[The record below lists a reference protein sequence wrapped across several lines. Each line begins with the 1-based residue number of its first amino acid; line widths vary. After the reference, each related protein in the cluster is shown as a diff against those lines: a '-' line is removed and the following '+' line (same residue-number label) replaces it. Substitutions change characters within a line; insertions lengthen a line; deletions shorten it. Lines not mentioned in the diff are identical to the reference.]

1 MADGDFILSE
11 EDRAKLRERMGQVE
25 DTRRDLTDQ
34 RNAIVETDSPDDAA
48 YDLKRSK
55 ELGIPRAAVGGDRD
69 GHKAQQQFEELNRLA
84 EEAPKSRRW
93 LAEPDNYAIA
103 RDEVKDISLMEKLM
117 AAGSSVMYWGA
128 SDFGE
133 ALPDVAKASPA
144 KFKQQYYGTLQQQQ
158 EMAGA
163 YQRELDAWKARRKPI
178 FSDGQVD
185 IGAFNA
191 RLFGQQKKPE
201 APLALKMVG
210 LGADDSY
217 SELGRK
223 AAMGLLDKDAQQ
235 SAYQARKALEE
246 FQAKMPRTGD
256 FVTDSALSGVSSLIN
271 MLPMIGMAIAT
282 KSPNA
287 PSVLMGGQVQG
298 ESYARAREEGLS
310 PLEAD
315 QYAGSQAAIEVAMER
330 VGLGVIFKN
339 LEDGAPLVRQFLE
352 GQTTEQVQEQITT
365 VLQDF
370 VDWQTFNPE
379 KTIAEFAAERP
390 EAAAQTAIAT
400 LVASGA
406 MQGSIIGA
414 DALMTSESD
423 RQARVKN
430 TEAQQRVS
438 KIFDAA
444 NRLKTLQRSPEA
456 AVSLLDEITGD
467 TDVETVTIDLDGI
480 GPALEEAGIDPLE
493 ALTGLGLDDAALKQA
508 YDLGG
513 EIEVRTSAL
522 LTSPLMRDNRA
533 QIEPHVRH
541 NADEYTPAKR
551 EAAEAELETEIQ
563 NIVAEGRKGLE
574 DAGSS
579 MEADDQVRDLVTQR
593 LQQGGAEYAQQD
605 VANAEIELMTA
616 MNNTLARALGRDPV
630 EFFNE
635 RFPDVKASLS
645 EEQGAEVLQ
654 QAQTNGYE
662 GQDLE
667 GAQEWEAA
675 RAKGL
680 DMSPEGRMTRAQE
693 MGFDTD
699 TVLYHGTTASFDE
712 FSADGNHENHHG
724 AGMYFTSSELDVAN
738 NYAGMGPDLTNKIE
752 REAERLAG
760 ETDREYDDPD
770 VIAEARQKWV
780 RHDGATMP
788 VFVRVRNPVIVNGQ
802 LPGLSDR
809 VSRQHAPK
817 STFWEMTHPY
827 DEELDEYG
835 EPEGPAVDLIEAVRN
850 RLNDI
855 SFERADEFASAL
867 YGMAI
872 ENEGLSADEFEKSTR
887 DSELYLFEYDYSVGQ
902 LMRDVYRDLGHDGI
916 VLNNAER
923 QFSSMGM
930 NPDTTH
936 TVVFDPANIRSVN
949 AAFDPDMSDSANL
962 LNQLIGPKA
971 KGADQAILSEA
982 QKMAKA
988 TVKTGGVFSKRKPKY
1003 TRQQIWD
1010 KTAEMGQPWY
1020 QDKNGDWISEIE
1032 DGAVVVNSEKGKVSE
1047 VIEYPALYEQYPEI
1061 GKQRADARPGV
1072 DVMEDTGDADIPG
1085 ARGSYEA
1092 DPVFWRPHV
1101 RISTQS
1107 DVVAPYTAVHEL
1119 QHAIDHIEKRKM
1131 GKRSD
1136 GYALMPTERRAFNTM
1151 YRTDWTME
1159 ERIAVPPWK
1168 TEQEAIDWFL
1178 GGRAIGVAPAKYA
1191 KDGLYDPFPVFRE
1204 PKPKEQAWREGEDT
1218 GANIPADRQS
1228 RSRELEARGERQ
1240 PSGGYSPYVADTR
1253 DIAGRTFLTR
1263 KEAERN
1269 IAVLAES
1276 GKLPPPAGGAMTVEE
1291 MLDPQNM
1298 VNLDAPYSEQPQKV
1312 QTALRALWDMEAS
1325 RLGADYS
1332 VGWDNA
1338 WIRERIGDPANLSG
1352 ADMMRE
1358 IAGFRVNE
1366 DGGGQIDWVFKNLRD
1381 RGIMA
1386 GTYIPGGKRAESEEG
1401 PPQFE
1406 SIMLFDETLAPHPTD
1421 AEGNLMQQ
1429 ARGTF
1434 SPTRNLV
1441 TLFDQRNASTLMHE
1455 LSHWYLTELHNM
1467 ATAENAPA
1475 FVKKQ
1480 YEEVLR
1486 WARVPYDF
1494 QMFDENGV
1502 ITDQGREVQE
1512 SFAETFEAY
1521 LRDGKAPTAA
1531 LRDAFRVFKR
1541 WITSIYRRLTGLERA
1556 NLTPEIRS
1564 VMDRMVASEDAIKA
1578 ASKPVETLADQ
1589 QAKAMLDAGIITEKQ
1604 YDNFR
1609 KRIESARESAKE
1621 DLLQVLM
1628 QQHLRESEGWWRD
1641 ERKRV
1646 KGDLTREFDRSQV
1659 GRAWNWLAG
1668 QGWKG
1673 DVPESEYVGEG
1684 EFYQDGGGLKPQ
1696 LSLEELYRSIA
1707 LTPGT
1712 ANGKSP
1718 LFDSVVAAG
1727 RQAASDTA
1735 KTTYGS
1741 KDGIP
1746 SEGDLL
1752 DEAGIEHDDGFI
1764 EEPVP
1769 LTPILALALKDL
1781 GVVEITVEEYASID
1795 PDGYAKHFGGLDA
1808 SWSRLTRADLRMEFN
1823 DYAIDQVLSE
1833 GETDEFAYVRMDSG
1847 VVERIT
1853 RSALSEIKSLED
1865 VFEHPNH
1872 HVRAAAFRAL
1882 LDELG
1887 VKYGTAGYEG
1897 VNSEYVFAEGANQD
1911 EIKIRFSDHER
1922 QSRLHTPADYNFAN
1936 SKFPVTDY
1944 LRVADDLAAAQVVG
1958 GELYQLTP
1966 ERIDEAKARMER
1978 AERQGFKIMA
1988 FRGARARPSPDGVS
2002 DQQMI
2007 GGGWF
2012 TDAPQTANT
2021 YARPHVGAPAFA
2033 MEARLRLRNPMQIDA
2048 KGKHFDQIPV
2058 SLLKGIVPD
2067 HLLKGRRLVASD
2079 SIVLMAKHLGHDGV
2093 IFRNMKDDF
2102 NTNAITTKPAT
2113 IYNVFDAKDIRS
2125 AFAAFDDAKSEEA
2138 GLLNQRGDPKG
2149 WGETSPP
2156 PDLPP
2161 IRLDLSAVRE
2171 DYGEDAVRRLPRAI
2185 RERSGAGSSVTDMLE
2200 TIRGVRKTLKR
2211 KPPKSLSAFIRS
2223 KGKQG
2228 TISSPGARGPNGIK
2242 GSAPE
2247 LKAMGLEN
2255 LINETSGMDIDYV
2268 REMAAEVGYLEDGA
2282 TINDLLDALDRESRG
2297 DPVYRAEDMAQAED
2311 IGNAEAWQSWLSEG
2325 GVDIFETNDKVLRK
2339 QVSDFV
2345 TQNGEGAMSP
2355 DDAVELLGFT
2365 SGEALL
2371 KALAE
2376 VGSRER
2382 YLNDLTRREM
2392 NREFGNMMED
2402 GTLEME
2408 ARQMAEAE
2416 LVSRHAEIELEAL
2429 ARAVGEVAAGRM
2441 AKQMAKDALALMTVK
2456 EIRANGRF
2464 LQAERREMR
2473 NALDA
2478 TRKGDY
2484 AQAFIHKRRQLVN
2497 MHLYNEARKAADKLE
2512 KHRRDLQKYE
2522 TSESRRKSIAPD
2534 YREKIDALLEAYEL
2548 RVSKQGPKEQRN
2560 RLSAAQWV
2568 LEMTEQGRE
2577 SEITPEA
2584 FLLAQA
2590 AEDKVWSTLTLEEA
2604 EYLVATVANMAHLGK
2619 LKERLLNE
2627 REKRAF
2633 SAVVDGLVE
2642 RLVAAPTNKDREQNV
2657 SATVGERTATW
2668 LRKAHARLTRME
2680 FQFARLDGGENGAL
2694 FNALWRPMAE
2704 AADRETVMAR
2714 DGAEKM
2720 NALYEAYGPRERGR
2734 LFSQRVD
2741 TPELQWPGK
2750 KSPTRMDVITVGLN
2764 WGNEGNRSA
2773 LLEGYGWDG
2782 AAVETML
2789 NRVLTDKDWD
2799 FIEGTWALIG
2809 EYRDPAFA
2817 LEKKITG
2824 VAPKAVEGVT
2834 FTLASGREIKGQYYP
2849 LKYSTDAPTPKA
2861 VTQQRLEEKD
2871 MLADL
2876 GKTYS
2881 KPMTKTGH
2889 LKERVGSGG
2898 KRVKLSIS
2906 VFHEHVQNV
2915 IHDINYRPAVIDAH
2929 KIIQNE
2935 RFAQAYINAAGREQ
2949 YDMLRPWIAAVA
2961 TERAEEPGGFV
2972 TDIMQRAR
2980 RNFSIVAMGYK
2991 IGTATQQLTGIL
3003 AAPALIGT
3011 KYTTQ
3016 GFLKAFGGNPASFWG
3031 SWQWVSEKSEFMKDR
3046 PQGFDRDVRMVT
3058 NRMQERTPLGKMQR
3072 NAFIFIGMMDTA
3084 VSTGAWIGAYDK
3096 AMDGNVKGIEAG
3108 NEEDAIVYADSVIRR
3123 TQVAG
3128 RMQDLPQIMRGT
3140 ELEKLMTSVYS
3151 YFSGLYN
3158 LTAAQIQDV
3167 RGGQVH
3173 PAAFA
3178 ANMSLLFVVIP
3189 MLAEVLAGRFPPPDD
3204 EDEPGEKAAKALV
3217 SNAVSTVPFLRDIV
3231 NAGMNPQFGYNMS
3244 PAGSIIDRGVQG
3256 VARAADG
3263 IESEYEARLAL
3274 DSLGVLFGLPTG
3286 QLWITGEY
3294 AYGVATGEEDP
3305 SENPADALREA
3316 ALKDTR

>member
-69 GHKAQQQFEELNRLA
+69 GHKVQQKFEELNRLA

-191 RLFGQQKKPE
+191 RLFGQQKKPG

-246 FQAKMPRTGD
+246 FQAKMPQTGD

-456 AVSLLDEITGD
+456 AVNLLDEITGD

-493 ALTGLGLDDAALKQA
+493 ALIGLGLDDAALKQA

-645 EEQGAEVLQ
+645 EEQGADGVVSEGREDRSARHKAEREALEEEFKDVHELNKIEDQVAATLAKMKTGNVSEAARALLPEREAKLKELESRKAEWEKRHIELLARQKAERDAGRQGVEVLQ

-680 DMSPEGRMTRAQE
+680 DMSPPARTARRGSWQAEV
-693 MGFDTD
+693 DTPAD
-699 TVLYHGTTASFDE
+699 IREVVFYHGSDADIKEFWTPLRGKTAGTGVFLTSDIAKAGSYASEQKGKIYPVHVRGKNIVEIDVGGRNWSDIDTNDVVLRYPDGTDDKAIDVFALDANSATTVDE
-712 FSADGNHENHHG
+712 LAAAARETGLDGV
-724 AGMYFTSSELDVAN
+724 MFTNVVDSGGNVHLQDSIDYL
-738 NYAGMGPDLTNKIE
+738 
-752 REAERLAG
+752 
-760 ETDREYDDPD
+760 
-770 VIAEARQKWV
+770 
-780 RHDGATMP
+780 
-788 VFVRVRNPVIVNGQ
+788 
-802 LPGLSDR
+802 
-809 VSRQHAPK
+809 K
-817 STFWEMTHPY
+817 STGLEIPTYPDGSPKLADVPGNLLLAARDH
-827 DEELDEYG
+827 
-835 EPEGPAVDLIEAVRN
+835 VEAK
-850 RLNDI
+850 
-855 SFERADEFASAL
+855 SRAAS
-867 YGMAI
+867 
-872 ENEGLSADEFEKSTR
+872 
-887 DSELYLFEYDYSVGQ
+887 
-902 LMRDVYRDLGHDGI
+902 
-916 VLNNAER
+916 
-923 QFSSMGM
+923 
-930 NPDTTH
+930 DTL
-936 TVVFDPANIRSVN
+936 VIFDPANIRSVN
-949 AAFDPDMSDSANL
+949 AAFDPDMVDSANL
-962 LNQLIGPKA
+962 L
-971 KGADQAILSEA
+971 S
-982 QKMAKA
+982 
-988 TVKTGGVFSKRKPKY
+988 
-1003 TRQQIWD
+1003 
-1010 KTAEMGQPWY
+1010 
-1020 QDKNGDWISEIE
+1020 
-1032 DGAVVVNSEKGKVSE
+1032 
-1047 VIEYPALYEQYPEI
+1047 
-1061 GKQRADARPGV
+1061 
-1072 DVMEDTGDADIPG
+1072 
-1085 ARGSYEA
+1085 
-1092 DPVFWRPHV
+1092 
-1101 RISTQS
+1101 
-1107 DVVAPYTAVHEL
+1107 
-1119 QHAIDHIEKRKM
+1119 
-1131 GKRSD
+1131 
-1136 GYALMPTERRAFNTM
+1136 
-1151 YRTDWTME
+1151 
-1159 ERIAVPPWK
+1159 
-1168 TEQEAIDWFL
+1168 
-1178 GGRAIGVAPAKYA
+1178 
-1191 KDGLYDPFPVFRE
+1191 
-1204 PKPKEQAWREGEDT
+1204 
-1218 GANIPADRQS
+1218 
-1228 RSRELEARGERQ
+1228 
-1240 PSGGYSPYVADTR
+1240 
-1253 DIAGRTFLTR
+1253 
-1263 KEAERN
+1263 
-1269 IAVLAES
+1269 
-1276 GKLPPPAGGAMTVEE
+1276 
-1291 MLDPQNM
+1291 
-1298 VNLDAPYSEQPQKV
+1298 
-1312 QTALRALWDMEAS
+1312 
-1325 RLGADYS
+1325 
-1332 VGWDNA
+1332 
-1338 WIRERIGDPANLSG
+1338 
-1352 ADMMRE
+1352 
-1358 IAGFRVNE
+1358 
-1366 DGGGQIDWVFKNLRD
+1366 
-1381 RGIMA
+1381 
-1386 GTYIPGGKRAESEEG
+1386 
-1401 PPQFE
+1401 
-1406 SIMLFDETLAPHPTD
+1406 
-1421 AEGNLMQQ
+1421 QQ

-1467 ATAENAPA
+1467 AAAENAPA

-1541 WITSIYRRLTGLERA
+1541 WITAIYRRLTGPERA

-1564 VMDRMVASEDAIKA
+1564 VMDRMVASEDAIEA

-1628 QQHLRESEGWWRD
+1628 QQHLREGEGWWRD

-1673 DVPESEYVGEG
+1673 DVPDAESTGEN
-1684 EFYQDGGGLKPQ
+1684 EFYQEVPRNLAAMMDLTTEQMGEWYVDNVTETRQELGDGFAIINLQFKSQEGLDRPDAHVNLK
-1696 LSLEELYRSIA
+1696 LDNGKVSADMYLRGKTNAETSLKEATPAERRERVAEANRVFTRASMVLKHWIA
-1707 LTPGT
+1707 LEQPPAVVFSGSSTAHNRLYGYLLSRAVFEGYTNHQISSIIGT
-1712 ANGKSP
+1712 AT
-1718 LFDSVVAAG
+1718 D
-1727 RQAASDTA
+1727 R
-1735 KTTYGS
+1735 
-1741 KDGIP
+1741 DGVT
-1746 SEGDLL
+1746 EGDTFIGQSEKFVILKEGQSL
-1752 DEAGIEHDDGFI
+1752 DDF
-1764 EEPVP
+1764 
-1769 LTPILALALKDL
+1769 
-1781 GVVEITVEEYASID
+1781 
-1795 PDGYAKHFGGLDA
+1795 
-1808 SWSRLTRADLRMEFN
+1808 ADT
-1823 DYAIDQVLSE
+1823 
-1833 GETDEFAYVRMDSG
+1833 ETEK
-1847 VVERIT
+1847 T
-1853 RSALSEIKSLED
+1853 RSGRDIDGNPWQGVHARYAREIGPVGDANLS
-1865 VFEHPNH
+1865 
-1872 HVRAAAFRAL
+1872 
-1882 LDELG
+1882 DERG
-1887 VKYGTAGYEG
+1887 
-1897 VNSEYVFAEGANQD
+1897 
-1911 EIKIRFSDHER
+1911 
-1922 QSRLHTPADYNFAN
+1922 RL
-1936 SKFPVTDY
+1936 PVGRDGSG
-1944 LRVADDLAAAQVVG
+1944 RG
-1958 GELYQLTP
+1958 GDLYQLTQDSP
-1966 ERIDEAKARMER
+1966 AQIQARLDR
-1978 AERQGFKIMA
+1978 AERQGFKIKA
-1988 FRGARARPSPDGVS
+1988 FRGQALRQNPNLDHDTYQNDEAI
-2002 DQQMI
+2002 I

-2012 TDAPQTANT
+2012 ASTSEAANT
-2021 YARPHVGAPAFA
+2021 YAEAPNIRNYDTMV
-2033 MEARLRLRNPMQIDA
+2033 MEARIRLRNPLVVDMGGAAFNQVDRA
-2048 KGKHFDQIPV
+2048 
-2058 SLLKGIVPD
+2058 SVPD
-2067 HLLKGRRLVASD
+2067 HVLDSLPKSVRKEGGFLGRKRKKFLTQHIAHAAA
-2079 SIVLMAKHLGHDGV
+2079 LNGHDGV
-2093 IFRNMKDDF
+2093 IFENMLAERLPESRRK
-2102 NTNAITTKPAT
+2102 AEPAT
-2113 IYNVFDAKDIRS
+2113 VYVVFDAKDIRS

-2211 KPPKSLSAFIRS
+2211 KPPKSLSDFIRS

-2242 GSAPE
+2242 DSGPE
-2247 LKAMGLEN
+2247 LKTMGLEN

-2355 DDAVELLGFT
+2355 DDAAELLGFT

-2382 YLNDLTRREM
+2382 YLNELTRREM

-2720 NALYEAYGPRERGR
+2720 NALYEAYSPRERGR

-2773 LLEGYGWDG
+2773 LLEGYGWDE

-3031 SWQWVSEKSEFMKDR
+3031 SWQWVSEKSEFMRDR

-3058 NRMQERTPLGKMQR
+3058 NKMQERTPLGKMQR

-3096 AMDGNVKGIEAG
+3096 AMDGKVKGIEAS

>member
-1 MADGDFILSE
+1 MRRRGIDPSTRPGELALGGAVTGGSE
-11 EDRAKLRERMGQVE
+11 ALRLGSM
-25 DTRRDLTDQ
+25 TRLLPASMR
-34 RNAIVETDSPDDAA
+34 
-48 YDLKRSK
+48 
-55 ELGIPRAAVGGDRD
+55 
-69 GHKAQQQFEELNRLA
+69 NRLA
-84 EEAPKSRRW
+84 SGMMTRILGQGAEEATQETAEAITHNLIAMGYEEEAKLFEGALHEGGIAGASAMVFQSLVEAAVPGRSR
-93 LAEPDNYAIA
+93 AESLLSSEIDREIA
-103 RDEVKDISLMEKLM
+103 VKD
-117 AAGSSVMYWGA
+117 
-128 SDFGE
+128 
-133 ALPDVAKASPA
+133 
-144 KFKQQYYGTLQQQQ
+144 
-158 EMAGA
+158 
-163 YQRELDAWKARRKPI
+163 
-178 FSDGQVD
+178 
-185 IGAFNA
+185 
-191 RLFGQQKKPE
+191 
-201 APLALKMVG
+201 
-210 LGADDSY
+210 
-217 SELGRK
+217 
-223 AAMGLLDKDAQQ
+223 
-235 SAYQARKALEE
+235 
-246 FQAKMPRTGD
+246 
-256 FVTDSALSGVSSLIN
+256 
-271 MLPMIGMAIAT
+271 
-282 KSPNA
+282 
-287 PSVLMGGQVQG
+287 
-298 ESYARAREEGLS
+298 
-310 PLEAD
+310 
-315 QYAGSQAAIEVAMER
+315 
-330 VGLGVIFKN
+330 
-339 LEDGAPLVRQFLE
+339 
-352 GQTTEQVQEQITT
+352 
-365 VLQDF
+365 
-370 VDWQTFNPE
+370 
-379 KTIAEFAAERP
+379 
-390 EAAAQTAIAT
+390 
-400 LVASGA
+400 
-406 MQGSIIGA
+406 
-414 DALMTSESD
+414 
-423 RQARVKN
+423 
-430 TEAQQRVS
+430 TEAQDRVS
-438 KIFDAA
+438 RIFDAA
-444 NRLKTLQRSPEA
+444 NKLKTLQRSPEA
-456 AVSLLDEITGD
+456 TASLLDEIAGG

-480 GPALEEAGIDPLE
+480 GPALQEAGIDPLE

-508 YDLGG
+508 YDIGG

-522 LTSPLMRDNRA
+522 LTSPLMRESR
-533 QIEPHVRH
+533 QHIEPHVRH
-541 NADEYTPAKR
+541 NGDEFTPAKR

-563 NIVAEGRKGLE
+563 NIVAEGRKGME
-574 DAGSS
+574 EAGSAV
-579 MEADDQVRDLVTQR
+579 EADDQVRDLVTQR
-593 LQQGGAEYAQQD
+593 LQQGGAVYAQQD

-635 RFPDVKASLS
+635 RFPDVRASLS
-645 EEQGAEVLQ
+645 EEQGAEVLEQGDFSKGEYPTAPRDEWYGDANYRDTGGRAVRMSPDEFLERVRPLELDDVARDNIDDLKRHIQDGRTLDPLQIQESGKEDGRHRAYAAKELGISSVPVLVWGNEDITAPEEVLQ
-654 QAQTNGYE
+654 QARANGYE

-680 DMSPEGRMTRAQE
+680 DMSPEGRMTRAKE

-699 TVLYHGTTASFDE
+699 TVLYHGTKSDFDAFKVGRPGKLGPGVY
-712 FSADGNHENHHG
+712 FSPDKRWADH
-724 AGMYFTSSELDVAN
+724 
-738 NYAGMGPDLTNKIE
+738 YAKVGSLRPDPPRTIE
-752 REAERLAG
+752 A
-760 ETDREYDDPD
+760 
-770 VIAEARQKWV
+770 
-780 RHDGATMP
+780 
-788 VFVRVRNPVIVNGQ
+788 FVRGRMANIDQYKNAYKRAAREFTKTG
-802 LPGLSDR
+802 
-809 VSRQHAPK
+809 
-817 STFWEMTHPY
+817 Y
-827 DEELDEYG
+827 D
-835 EPEGPAVDLIEAVRN
+835 P
-850 RLNDI
+850 
-855 SFERADEFASAL
+855 
-867 YGMAI
+867 
-872 ENEGLSADEFEKSTR
+872 STR
-887 DSELYLFEYDYSVGQ
+887 ANEILREEGF
-902 LMRDVYRDLGHDGI
+902 DGVSAI
-916 VLNNAER
+916 GE
-923 QFSSMGM
+923 
-930 NPDTTH
+930 
-936 TVVFDPANIRSVN
+936 VVIFDPSNIRSVN

-962 LNQLIGPKA
+962 L
-971 KGADQAILSEA
+971 
-982 QKMAKA
+982 
-988 TVKTGGVFSKRKPKY
+988 
-1003 TRQQIWD
+1003 
-1010 KTAEMGQPWY
+1010 
-1020 QDKNGDWISEIE
+1020 
-1032 DGAVVVNSEKGKVSE
+1032 
-1047 VIEYPALYEQYPEI
+1047 
-1061 GKQRADARPGV
+1061 
-1072 DVMEDTGDADIPG
+1072 
-1085 ARGSYEA
+1085 
-1092 DPVFWRPHV
+1092 H
-1101 RISTQS
+1101 
-1107 DVVAPYTAVHEL
+1107 
-1119 QHAIDHIEKRKM
+1119 
-1131 GKRSD
+1131 
-1136 GYALMPTERRAFNTM
+1136 
-1151 YRTDWTME
+1151 
-1159 ERIAVPPWK
+1159 
-1168 TEQEAIDWFL
+1168 
-1178 GGRAIGVAPAKYA
+1178 
-1191 KDGLYDPFPVFRE
+1191 
-1204 PKPKEQAWREGEDT
+1204 
-1218 GANIPADRQS
+1218 
-1228 RSRELEARGERQ
+1228 
-1240 PSGGYSPYVADTR
+1240 
-1253 DIAGRTFLTR
+1253 
-1263 KEAERN
+1263 
-1269 IAVLAES
+1269 
-1276 GKLPPPAGGAMTVEE
+1276 
-1291 MLDPQNM
+1291 
-1298 VNLDAPYSEQPQKV
+1298 
-1312 QTALRALWDMEAS
+1312 
-1325 RLGADYS
+1325 
-1332 VGWDNA
+1332 
-1338 WIRERIGDPANLSG
+1338 
-1352 ADMMRE
+1352 
-1358 IAGFRVNE
+1358 
-1366 DGGGQIDWVFKNLRD
+1366 
-1381 RGIMA
+1381 
-1386 GTYIPGGKRAESEEG
+1386 
-1401 PPQFE
+1401 
-1406 SIMLFDETLAPHPTD
+1406 
-1421 AEGNLMQQ
+1421 QQ

-1434 SPTRNLV
+1434 SPNRNLV

-1455 LSHWYLTELHNM
+1455 LSHWYLNELQQM
-1467 ATAENAPA
+1467 AAEGSANDFAQKQLDEIDVWYRKLEREGKLDHIKARYRIAEEAGGFQVYYNGNPMEKTATLAEA
-1475 FVKKQ
+1475 
-1480 YEEVLR
+1480 EEKVR
-1486 WARVPYDF
+1486 W
-1494 QMFDENGV
+1494 
-1502 ITDQGREVQE
+1502 REVHE
-1512 SFAETFEAY
+1512 TFAETFEAY
-1521 LRDGKAPTAA
+1521 LRDGKAPTAN

-1541 WITSIYRRLTGLERA
+1541 WFTSIYRRLTGLERA

-1564 VMDRMVASEDAIKA
+1564 VMDRMVASEEAIEA

-1628 QQHLRESEGWWRD
+1628 QQHLREGEAWYRD
-1641 ERKRV
+1641 EKKRV
-1646 KGDLTREFDRSQV
+1646 RGDITREFDRSQI

-1673 DVPESEYVGEG
+1673 DVPDTESTGEN
-1684 EFYQDGGGLKPQ
+1684 EFYQDGGGPQ
-1696 LSLEELYRSIA
+1696 PQRSLEALYRSTTF
-1707 LTPGT
+1707 TPGT
-1712 ANGKSP
+1712 SNGKSP
-1718 LFDSVVAAG
+1718 LFDRVVQAA
-1727 RQAASDTA
+1727 RQAADDIVTSD
-1735 KTTYGS
+1735 YGS

-1746 SEGDLL
+1746 EEVDLL
-1752 DEAGIEHDDGFI
+1752 DEAGIEHDDEGWI
-1764 EEPVP
+1764 EEAVFI
-1769 LTPILALALKDL
+1769 TSDIASAMKEM
-1781 GVVEITVEEYASID
+1781 GVTSITAGQYREIDSE
-1795 PDGYAKHFGGLDA
+1795 GYARHFSGLDNP
-1808 SWSRLTRADLRMEFN
+1808 WSRLTSDDIIMEFN
-1823 DYAIDQVLSE
+1823 DYALD
-1833 GETDEFAYVRMDSG
+1833 D
-1847 VVERIT
+1847 
-1853 RSALSEIKSLED
+1853 ALSEDGSDEAAYIRIAAGVAERIGRGVAAEVNSLESA
-1865 VFEHPNH
+1865 FEHPNH

-1882 LDELG
+1882 LDEVG
-1887 VKYGTAGYEG
+1887 IEYSTAGYEG
-1897 VNSEYVFAEGANQD
+1897 INSEYVFAEGANRD

-1922 QSRLHTPADYNFAN
+1922 QSRLHAAADYNFAN
-1936 SKFPVTDY
+1936 NQFPVTDY
-1944 LRVADDLAAAQVVG
+1944 LRVADDLAAAQMVDVKF
-1958 GELYQLTP
+1958 YQFTP
-1966 ERIDEAKARMER
+1966 EEIKEAETRMDR
-1978 AERQGFKIMA
+1978 AERQGFTIKA
-1988 FRGARARPSPDGVS
+1988 YRGTRARPTAEGVS
-2002 DQQMI
+2002 DRQII

-2012 TDAPQTANT
+2012 TDSPDTANT
-2021 YARPHVGAPAFA
+2021 YARPHVGAPALA
-2033 MEARLRLRNPMQIDA
+2033 MEARIRLRNPMVIDA

-2058 SLLKGIVPD
+2058 SMLKGIVPD

-2093 IFRNMKDDF
+2093 IFKNMKDDF

-2113 IYNVFDAKDIRS
+2113 IYTVFNDKDIRS

-2138 GLLNQRGDPKG
+2138 GLLYQGADPAPTFFSALHRFVQSAKQPKAPADQWKAILSKAPGIKAEEIEWTGVNEWLDAQEGSVTRDDLAVFLEQNGVQVEEVVKGAGANDARIDEIQRELLPLIDEQNSVLSELRAGGLSGERMAQINDRSLELHNQMAPLRAELRNLQGGADDTQWSTWTLPGGENYREMLLTLPSAEQGIEARALAIMGGRKFNELSEAEQQHITALNEQLAGAQDYKSSHWSEPNVVAHVRFKERVTADGQRTLALEEIQSDWHQAGRQQGYKGEADLTEETFGDWYARVGVKLTGEESLDALSGDMVNQMHSRYLRSQDAERSRQSRRVPNAPFKNNAWTTLALKRMIRWAAENGFDSVSWIPGNVQNGQEVDAEDGRSDFYDKIVPNLANKLGKKYGAKVEKVAVEGAGYKVTLPNGKVLSDNQPTRQSAEAIARNFEGAVVAPAHEFWSLPITPGMREAALEKGFPLFQRGDPKG

-2185 RERSGAGSSVTDMLE
+2185 RERSAAGSDVTDMLE

-2228 TISSPGARGPNGIK
+2228 TISSPGVRGPNGIK
-2242 GSAPE
+2242 GSASE

-2268 REMAAEVGYLEDGA
+2268 REMATEVGYLEDGA

-2297 DPVYRAEDMAQAED
+2297 DPVYRADDMAQAED
-2311 IGNAEAWQSWLSEG
+2311 IGNAEAWQDWLSEN
-2325 GVDIFETNDKVLRK
+2325 GVDIFEASEKVLRK

-2355 DDAVELLGFT
+2355 DAAAELLGFS

-2382 YLNDLTRREM
+2382 YLNELTRREM

-2478 TRKGDY
+2478 TRKGNY

-2548 RVSKQGPKEQRN
+2548 RVSKQGPKEQRR

-2633 SAVVDGLVE
+2633 SAVIDGLVGTLE
-2642 RLVAAPTNKDREQNV
+2642 KAPTNKDREQNV

-2714 DGAEKM
+2714 DGAKKM
-2720 NALYEAYGPRERGR
+2720 NALYEAYSPRERGR

-2741 TPELQWPGK
+2741 APELEWPGK
-2750 KSPTRMDVITVGLN
+2750 KSPTRMDIITVGLN
-2764 WGNEGNRSA
+2764 WGNEGNRAA
-2773 LLEGYGWDG
+2773 LLEGYGWDE

-2799 FIEGTWALIG
+2799 FIEGVWSLIG
-2809 EYRDPAFA
+2809 EYRDPAFT

-3031 SWQWVSEKSEFMKDR
+3031 SWQWVSEKSEFMRDR

-3058 NRMQERTPLGKMQR
+3058 NKMQERTPLGKMQR

-3096 AMDGNVKGIEAG
+3096 AMDGKVKGIEAG

-3178 ANMSLLFVVIP
+3178 ANMALLFVVIP

-3244 PAGSIIDRGVQG
+3244 PAGSIIDRAVQG

-3316 ALKDTR
+3316 TLKDTR